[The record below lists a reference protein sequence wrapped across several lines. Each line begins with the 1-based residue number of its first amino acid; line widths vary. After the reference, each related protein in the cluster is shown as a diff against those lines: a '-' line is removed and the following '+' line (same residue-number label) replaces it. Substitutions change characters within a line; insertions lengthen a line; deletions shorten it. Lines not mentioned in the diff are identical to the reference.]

1 MKKIAR
7 LVLSLVAASPILAVR
22 VCAAPTV
29 DWDHVS
35 AIAAISPAG
44 ESLAADF
51 KALADKVS
59 SEPKERIIYGVPHT
73 MQDAF
78 SGVAACSILDAKFFR
93 ALSIDEAVS
102 SLEPC
107 AQGLSQRYGLPVTA
121 EQGLVGIDGGRK
133 AVTGIIIH
141 VPASIQ
147 PGNHILMDLSYSI
160 REQRQGRLLGFPAG
174 VVSGNPDGPRR

>member
-1 MKKIAR
+1 MLKIFKTLAG
-7 LVLSLVAASPILAVR
+7 LMLSLAVNAA
-22 VCAAPTV
+22 AAPSV
-29 DWDHVS
+29 DWDHAS
-35 AIAAISPAG
+35 AVAAVSPAG
-44 ESLAADF
+44 ASLQADF
-51 KALADKVS
+51 KALADKLS
-59 SEPKERIIYGVPHT
+59 MGPKERIIYGVPQT

-78 SGVAACSILDAKFFR
+78 SGVEACSILDAKFFR
-93 ALSIDEAVS
+93 ALSIDEAVQ
-102 SLEPC
+102 SLDAC

-133 AVTGIIIH
+133 AVLGIIIH

-174 VVSGNPDGPRR
+174 IVSGDPGGPKKQP